1 METFSPIDSV
11 ELLSSPS
18 QIDTSKAGSKWW
30 IWGILIAV
38 ILAIG
43 VYLFITQP
51 TPKQRSKDKNA

>member
-38 ILAIG
+38 MPA
-43 VYLFITQP
+43 
-51 TPKQRSKDKNA
+51 NATGLIYFYYPIISC